1 MQDGK
6 KKERVMRGRR
16 RELNRASR
24 PNWEIHSNKY
34 LTTVATLGA
43 QIAALNVRYFS
54 LFNKPHS
61 IRFIEHLTLCHY
73 FLVSLIYL
81 A

>member
-34 LTTVATLGA
+34 LIFYVTLGA
-43 QIAALNVRYFS
+43 RVAAFIL
-54 LFNKPHS
+54 S
-61 IRFIEHLTLCHY
+61 IND
-73 FLVSLIYL
+73 
-81 A
+81 